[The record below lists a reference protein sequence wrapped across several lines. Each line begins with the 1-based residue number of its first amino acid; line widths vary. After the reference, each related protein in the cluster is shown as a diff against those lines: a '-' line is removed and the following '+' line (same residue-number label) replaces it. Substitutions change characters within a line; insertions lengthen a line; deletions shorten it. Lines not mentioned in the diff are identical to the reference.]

1 MSGSRYRAFI
11 SYSHKDRAWADW
23 LHRALESY
31 TVPKHLVGRHT
42 SAGEVPA
49 RLSPVFR
56 DREELASATSLARQ
70 VNEALEQSANLIVI
84 CSPDSARSRW
94 VNEEILAFKRLG
106 RADRVFC
113 LIVAGEPNVGGPD
126 GRQGE
131 ECFAPALRFEL
142 GDDGQ
147 LSDQPTEPIAADV
160 RKDMDG
166 KTNAKLKLV
175 AGMLGLGLDGL
186 KQREQHRRQR
196 RMTAITALAV
206 LVMAVTSVLAF
217 KAVVAQHAAERR
229 QKQAEALVDFMLG
242 DLDDKLREVSR
253 LDILESVADE
263 AMEYFA
269 SLPPGD
275 VTDEATAERAKAL
288 QKIGSIRFDQGHL
301 QPALESFQ
309 AAEALNRALAAELPD
324 NSLVQLQL
332 AQSIAYVGLV
342 RWQQGRLVGADKAF
356 TEAHDI
362 LERALRRDPASIDLL
377 AELSNQSTNIGRL
390 FETAGNLDAAAEK
403 YREVLAI
410 NQRLSALQPGKS
422 QWRSEIGY
430 ANNNLGKLAVT
441 RGKLLEA
448 AKYYLMDLSIKQ
460 ELSAADPK
468 NNAARDEL
476 ATALLFAAKI
486 RNQIGE
492 SEKALADADA
502 ALVLL
507 DQLARFDPSQSNY
520 KYMAALGGKNM
531 AVILLDLGR
540 PQEAAAA
547 NQQSLRLFEQLLRAE
562 PDNLRRRLRQLD
574 GQLLAA
580 QIALELGSRREA
592 VGLARDVRTA
602 LEKIP
607 AAEAD
612 PKEMARLQSLALIA
626 LAQAEE
632 VPSAARTYWIQARDY
647 LAPLMTESL
656 DPELLDPWIRIAIA
670 LDGKP
675 FPEQS
680 LLRLQEAGYAKPG
693 FVAMLKR
700 AGIDYELRGPAMAPG
715 LIAGSNRA
723 GTSTGESK

>member
-1 MSGSRYRAFI
+1 MTASRYRAFI
-11 SYSHKDRAWADW
+11 SYSHKDHAWADW

-49 RLSPVFR
+49 RIAPVFR

-70 VNEALEQSANLIVI
+70 VNEALEQSANLIVV
-84 CSPDSARSRW
+84 CSPDAARSRW

-113 LIVAGEPNVGGPD
+113 LIVAGEPSVGGVD

-142 GDDGQ
+142 DADGQ
-147 LSDQPTEPIAADV
+147 LGDQPTEPIAADV
-160 RKDMDG
+160 RPGMDG

-253 LDILESVADE
+253 LDILESVADK

-301 QPALESFQ
+301 QPALESFR

-324 NSLVQLQL
+324 NSQVQLQL

-342 RWQQGRLVGADKAF
+342 GWQQGLLVEADKAF

-362 LERALRRDPASIDLL
+362 LERAVLRDPESIDLL
-377 AELSNQSTNIGRL
+377 AELANQSTNIGRL

-410 NQRLSALQPGKS
+410 NQRLSALQPNKP

-448 AKYYLMDLSIKQ
+448 AKYYQTDLSIKQ

-468 NNAARDEL
+468 NNAVRDEL

-486 RNQIGE
+486 GNQIGN
-492 SEKALADADA
+492 SDKALADAKA

-507 DQLARFDPSQSNY
+507 DELARFDPSQSNY
-520 KYMAALGGKNM
+520 KYMVALGRKSM

-540 PQEAAAA
+540 PQEAEDS
-547 NQQSLRLFEQLLRAE
+547 NKQSLRLFAELLRLE
-562 PDNLRRRLRQLD
+562 PENLRRRLRQFD

-580 QIALELGSRREA
+580 NLAIELGRRGDA
-592 VGLARDVRTA
+592 TRLASEVRGNLA
-602 LEKIP
+602 KVP
-607 AAEAD
+607 AADAD
-612 PKEMARLQSLALIA
+612 PKEMARLQALTLIA
-626 LAQAEE
+626 LARAEDS
-632 VPSAARTYWIQARDY
+632 PAAARNYWIQARDS
-647 LAPLMTESL
+647 LTPLIEDSL
-656 DPELLDPWIRIAIA
+656 DPELLEPWIRIALA
-670 LDGKP
+670 LDAKP
-675 FPEQS
+675 FPQQS
-680 LLRLQEAGYAKPG
+680 LQRLQEAGYAKPG
-693 FVAMLKR
+693 FVTMLR
-700 AGIDYELRGPAMAPG
+700 QAGIDYELRGPETAPG
-715 LIAGSNRA
+715 LIAGSD
-723 GTSTGESK
+723 

>member
-1 MSGSRYRAFI
+1 MTASRYRAFI

-49 RLSPVFR
+49 RLAPVFR
-56 DREELASATSLARQ
+56 DREELASSTSLARQ
-70 VNEALEQSANLIVI
+70 VNEAMEQSANLIVI

-94 VNEEILAFKRLG
+94 VNEEILGFKRLG

-113 LIVAGEPNVGGPD
+113 LIVAGEPNAAAD
-126 GRQGE
+126 GSEGE

-142 GDDGQ
+142 GEDGQ
-147 LSDQPTEPIAADV
+147 LGDQPTEPIAADV
-160 RKDMDG
+160 RPGMDG
-166 KTNAKLKLV
+166 KTDAKLKLI

-253 LDILESVADE
+253 LDILESVADK

-269 SLPPGD
+269 SLPAGD
-275 VTDEATAERAKAL
+275 VTDQATAERAKAL
-288 QKIGSIRFDQGHL
+288 QKIGSIRLDQGHL

-309 AAEALNRALAAELPD
+309 AAEALNSALAAELPD
-324 NSLVQLQL
+324 SSLVQLQL
-332 AQSIAYVGLV
+332 AQSVAYVGLV
-342 RWQQGRLVGADKAF
+342 RWQQGSIVEADRAF
-356 TEAHDI
+356 TKAHDI
-362 LERALRRDPASIDLL
+362 LERALRRDPDSIDLL
-377 AELSNQSTNIGRL
+377 AELANQSTNIGRL
-390 FETAGNLDAAAEK
+390 FETASNLDAAAEK

-410 NQRLSALQPGKS
+410 NQRLSALQPKKP

-430 ANNNLGKLAVT
+430 ANNNLGKLAVS

-448 AKYYLMDLSIKQ
+448 AKYYQTDLSIKQ

-476 ATALLFAAKI
+476 ATALLFTAKI
-486 RNQIGE
+486 RNQIGD
-492 SEKALADADA
+492 SAKALEDANA
-502 ALVLL
+502 ALLLL
-507 DQLARFDPSQSNY
+507 DQLVRFDPSQSSY
-520 KYMAALGGKNM
+520 KYMTALGKKSV

-540 PQEAAAA
+540 APEAATS
-547 NQQSLRLFEQLLRAE
+547 NQQSLRLFAELLRVE
-562 PDNLRRRLRQLD
+562 PGNLRRRLRQFD

-580 QIALELGSRREA
+580 NIALELGSRSEA
-592 VGLARDVRTA
+592 VRLAREVRSS

-607 AAEAD
+607 TADAD
-612 PKEMARLQSLALIA
+612 PKEMARLQALALIA
-626 LAQAEE
+626 MAQAEDA
-632 VPSAARTYWIQARDY
+632 PAASRSHWIAARDR
-647 LAPLMTESL
+647 LAPLMAESL
-656 DPELLDPWIRIAIA
+656 DPELLEPWIRIAVA
-670 LDGKP
+670 LDSKP
-675 FPEQS
+675 FPEES
-680 LLRLQEAGYAKPG
+680 LRRLHEAGYAKPG
-693 FVAMLKR
+693 FVAMLGR
-700 AGIDYELRGPAMAPG
+700 AGIGYELRGPETAPG
-715 LIAGSNRA
+715 LIAGSH
-723 GTSTGESK
+723 

>member
-1 MSGSRYRAFI
+1 MTASRYRAFI
-11 SYSHKDRAWADW
+11 SYSHKDRVWADW

-49 RLSPVFR
+49 RLAPVFR
-56 DREELASATSLARQ
+56 DREELASSTSLARQ
-70 VNEALEQSANLIVI
+70 VNEALEQSANLVVI

-113 LIVAGEPNVGGPD
+113 LIVAGEPNAAD
-126 GRQGE
+126 RRQRRRGVLRPG
-131 ECFAPALRFEL
+131 AALRAWR
-142 GDDGQ
+142 GRPAWAT
-147 LSDQPTEPIAADV
+147 SPPSRSPPIV
-160 RKDMDG
+160 RPGMDG
-166 KTNAKLKLV
+166 KTDAKLKLI

-229 QKQAEALVDFMLG
+229 QKQAEDLVDFMLG
-242 DLDDKLREVSR
+242 DLDDKLREVNR
-253 LDILESVADE
+253 LDILESVADK
-263 AMEYFA
+263 AMQYFA
-269 SLPPGD
+269 SLPAGD
-275 VTDEATAERAKAL
+275 VTEQATAERAKAL

-301 QPALESFQ
+301 QPGLESFQ

-324 NSLVQLQL
+324 NSQVQLQL

-342 RWQQGRLVGADKAF
+342 RWQQGRLVEADKAF

-377 AELSNQSTNIGRL
+377 AELANQSTNIGRL

-410 NQRLSALQPGKS
+410 NQRLSALQPGKP

-448 AKYYLMDLSIKQ
+448 AKYYQTDLSIKQ

-468 NNAARDEL
+468 NNQTREEL
-476 ATALLFAAKI
+476 ATALLFTAKI
-486 RNQIGE
+486 RNQIGD
-492 SEKALADADA
+492 SQKALEDADA
-502 ALVLL
+502 ALLL
-507 DQLARFDPSQSNY
+507 LEQLVRFDPSQSSY
-520 KYMAALGGKNM
+520 RYMAALGKKSR
-531 AVILLDLGR
+531 AVILWDLGR
-540 PQEAAAA
+540 PREAEVS
-547 NQQSLRLFEQLLRAE
+547 NGQSLRLLAELLRTE

-580 QIALELGSRREA
+580 NIALELGDRSRASRLPGE
-592 VGLARDVRTA
+592 VLAA
-602 LEKIP
+602 LAKVPSDEV
-607 AAEAD
+607 D
-612 PKEMARLQSLALIA
+612 PKEVARIHALALIG
-626 LAQAEE
+626 LAQAGGGTPESRE
-632 VPSAARTYWIQARDY
+632 HWLQAQAK
-647 LAPLMTESL
+647 LAPFMADSL
-656 DPELLDPWIRIAIA
+656 DPELLEPWIRIAIA
-670 LDGKP
+670 LDTKP
-675 FPEQS
+675 FPEQA
-680 LLRLQEAGYAKPG
+680 LQRLQDSGYARPG
-693 FVAMLKR
+693 FVAMLR
-700 AGIDYELRGPAMAPG
+700 QAGIDYELRGPELAPSS
-715 LIAGSNRA
+715 IAGS
-723 GTSTGESK
+723 E